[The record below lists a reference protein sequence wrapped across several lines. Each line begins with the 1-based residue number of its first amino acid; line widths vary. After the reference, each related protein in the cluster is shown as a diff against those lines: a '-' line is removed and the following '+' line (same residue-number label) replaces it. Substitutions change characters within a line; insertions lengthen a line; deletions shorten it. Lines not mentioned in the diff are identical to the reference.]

1 MTAPHE
7 NRRTNR
13 TITLSSTRAEA
24 DQTTPLPQAGDLVE
38 LDLGDGIALFSGGRD
53 LGEQLVHDTAAGRDG
68 RTDLA
73 AARRSG
79 GAVTLRTALP
89 AQRGG
94 VGLVVRALKVL
105 DVDLGDWLAPVKNA
119 AKDLIAAEIARRI
132 DTRPVA
138 GRSEPGLWQCDGKGP
153 YARPGFDRTVDHPA
167 LLLLHGFFSNTA
179 GSFDGLWK
187 TDGGS
192 TLDLLSKHYR
202 GAIYGFDHAT
212 LGESP
217 VRNALRLVQAL
228 GEGQE
233 LHLLGYSRGC
243 LVGELL
249 SRAQSDGGF
258 RDSELR
264 RYETTHPEDATAL
277 RELYRTTRDKRIRV
291 SRFVRV
297 AGPLR
302 GTWLASNRL
311 DRWLSILYNLARIPL
326 PDGPQQIADQ
336 VFDLIAAVVK
346 ERLERE
352 HFPGIEAMRP
362 DGALSALLNDAP
374 PPLQQRLTVI
384 AGDCVG
390 QGILGRL
397 KNLITDGFF
406 GEPHDIVVPTA
417 SMFGGA
423 PRKDGLRYF
432 FHKTEQVDHFHYFR
446 LPESLRRIQIGLIA
460 EDTEYQRLQRLDHPD
475 ARPALTA
482 NRTSKPK
489 PDAPLDIVL
498 PGIMGSGLAYNQ
510 NDRLWVDFSDL
521 SVGNFSRL
529 LLTPAEQT
537 QPYPKPGSAA
547 VYPYQALDFWPV
559 NFYGHLLSALARRGD
574 LVEAWGFDWRKPLS
588 VAADALASQLAE
600 LWPEGSPR
608 PLRFIAHSM
617 GGLVVRLLFA
627 RHPALLARFKRS
639 TRNRVLMLGTPNA
652 GSLAV
657 ARTLLG
663 TNDLIDKLD
672 CIAPQN
678 KTELLSV
685 GGTFPGFFEL
695 LPQSG
700 LDWGKPATWSWL
712 FDRHRI
718 PAAQR
723 PSLDGNALAL
733 GVTGR
738 DELRAA
744 LAALPKAQCIYVA
757 GYVPESDADA
767 TIVDLDAD
775 GQYVRGPGDGTV
787 SYASGLIDGIDTY
800 YVDAAHGDL
809 PGHKKAFDAYFELL
823 DAGCTTRLARRW
835 QDLGGTRGGVP
846 LSLLPTEQ
854 LPYRP
859 SRADIVRAFLG
870 VRSRGEDEP
879 EPSEP
884 IELRVVHGGLRFA
897 RHPIV
902 VGHYQG
908 DTMRASEA
916 ELDQLYGGQLRTA
929 LDLGVY
935 PGPLETFQVFKRQ
948 QITDDRRSPYAVIIG
963 LGPPG
968 ELSVGEL
975 RRTVRRGLLGWFGTT
990 LSDLTPEQRESKF
1003 SIVLLGSS
1011 VSGMTVT
1018 ECLRAILLGA
1028 LDAQKVLAAQPAPE
1042 NPALARPR
1050 IRELEII
1057 EIYEDKALELASEL
1071 PPLIDGSEFQH
1082 RFLAP
1087 ASLEKRNDSL
1097 RRLRDG
1103 SRSISSVRRLDIR
1116 ALSGGRLRFAL
1127 PGIQAAVPLYK
1138 RTIDIEEVRTYARA
1152 IDCRQST
1159 DATLGRVLFQQ
1170 LLPLELKRFALEQYD
1185 LLLTLNESAASLPW
1199 ELADAGSDLPLSVRA
1214 GMMRQLRR
1222 RSYTARERVA
1232 QNTALVVG
1240 RWDVPGLPYLEG
1252 ARHEAEAVNQ
1262 ALTEAGFEVNYLPN
1276 YDALRIRDELGKKPY
1291 RIIHFAGHG
1300 VVDYRSPLADK
1311 DAPVRTGMVIGSLP
1325 VDERAASGKDTT
1337 DGGKHHLLLLTP
1349 EDVRECVDVVPELV
1363 FINCC
1368 HLGREVG
1375 IALDAPR
1382 LASNLANVFM
1392 DIGCRAVVA
1401 AGWAVDDEAAQC
1413 FSREFYAAL
1422 VDRGMIYIDAVRA
1435 ARALTH
1441 RLHGERTTTW
1451 GAYQC
1456 YGDVRYAARRGE
1468 AHDSPP
1474 QFFSASELACSLDAL
1489 AVSAMGANPQ
1499 RTRQIAARIA
1509 RDLHSHAPL
1518 LDDEGCCLSA
1528 VKALEDVGD
1537 YEPALALIKARIA
1550 ARKSLPPIL
1559 WRSHARLA
1567 LRAAPGRLCDGD
1579 ETLRQRAIDD
1589 CAAGMQRLRA
1599 FAELECGATTW
1610 FAVGTNSRRLFQL
1623 RCAEDERSAL
1633 AALTDMIAAMFR
1645 GLSCLV
1651 CVRNH
1656 DVDLEQSSTEATQKV
1671 LSALIVGDSLG
1682 QLDLDA
1688 ELLDLYGTVDR
1699 SYATAVRICRQRLET
1714 REAARE
1720 FWDDVDSADLR
1731 LLLLVSPRETALEND
1746 AAYVA
1751 EAHRIAAEYRGAMDV
1766 AATAAERET
1775 IATYN
1780 RFWYEFAGFCLRRPP
1795 AQRHEH
1801 WRRVRHAMETAE
1813 LPGVQP
1819 AAPDAAAAAA
1829 EPAVVA
1835 TVEPAAA
1842 AAAAAAP
1849 VAAAVPR
1856 RDEPVVA
1863 TPPERGKPTDPARRR
1878 NAAKK
1883 LRPRGDSTER

>member
-13 TITLSSTRAEA
+13 TIPLASTRAQA
-24 DQTTPLPQAGDLVE
+24 GPAAAPPQADDLVE
-38 LDLGDGIALFSGGRD
+38 LDLGEGIALFTGGRD
-53 LGEQLVHDTAAGRDG
+53 LDEQLVHDAAAGRDG
-68 RTDLA
+68 SIDLA
-73 AARRSG
+73 AARS
-79 GAVTLRTALP
+79 VTLRSAQP
-89 AQRGG
+89 AQRGA
-94 VGLVVRALKVL
+94 VDFLVRALKVI

-119 AKDLIAAEIARRI
+119 AKDLIGAEIARRI
-132 DTRPVA
+132 DTRDVA
-138 GRSEPGLWQCDGKGP
+138 GRSEPGLWQCDEKGP
-153 YARPGFDRTVDHPA
+153 YARPGFDRTVGHPA

-187 TDGGS
+187 ADGGS
-192 TLDLLSKHYR
+192 TLDLLSKHYQ

-217 VRNALRLVQAL
+217 ARNALRLVQAL

-258 RDSELR
+258 SDGELR
-264 RYETTHPEDATAL
+264 RYETTHPEDAAVL

-311 DRWLSILYNLARIPL
+311 DRWLSILYNLARLAL
-326 PDGPQQIADQ
+326 PAGPQQIADQ

-346 ERLERE
+346 ERLERR

-374 PPLQQRLTVI
+374 PLLQQRLTVI

-390 QGILGRL
+390 HGIAGRL

-423 PRKDGLRYF
+423 PRQDGLRYF

-446 LPESLRRIQIGLIA
+446 VPESLRRIQIGLIA
-460 EDTEYQRLQRLDHPD
+460 EDTEYQRLQRLDRPG
-475 ARPALTA
+475 ARPVLTP
-482 NRTSKPK
+482 NRTSRPK

-498 PGIMGSGLAYNQ
+498 PGIMGSGLAYSQ
-510 NDRLWVDFSDL
+510 NDRLWVDFGEFAL
-521 SVGNFSRL
+521 GKFSRL
-529 LLTPAEQT
+529 ELSPAEQT
-537 QPYPKPGSAA
+537 QPYPEPGSAA
-547 VYPYQALDFWPV
+547 IYPYRALDFWPV
-559 NFYGHLLSALARRGD
+559 NFYGHLLDALERRGD

-588 VAADALASQLAE
+588 LAADTLAE
-600 LWPEGSPR
+600 QLTKLWPEDSPR

-627 RHPALLARFKRS
+627 RHPGLLARFRRS
-639 TRNRVLMLGTPNA
+639 ARNRVLMLGTPNA

-700 LDWGKPATWSWL
+700 PDWGKPATWNWL
-712 FDRHRI
+712 FEQHRV
-718 PAAQR
+718 PVAQR
-723 PSLDGNALAL
+723 PRLDGHALAL
-733 GVTGR
+733 GVKGR
-738 DELRAA
+738 DDLRAA

-757 GYVPESDADA
+757 GYVPESAADA

-787 SYASGLIDGIDTY
+787 SYASGLIDGVDTY

-809 PGHKKAFDAYFELL
+809 PGHKKAFEAYFELL
-823 DAGCTTRLARRW
+823 DAGRTTRLKRRW
-835 QDLGGTRGGVP
+835 QDLGDTRGSVP

-879 EPSEP
+879 EPSQP
-884 IELRVVHGGLRFA
+884 IVLRVVHGGLRFA
-897 RHPIV
+897 RYPIV

-916 ELDQLYGGQLRTA
+916 ELDQLYDGQLRTA

-948 QITDDRRSPYAVIIG
+948 QITVDRRSPYAVIIG

-990 LSDLTPEQRESKF
+990 LSDLTPEQRESAF
-1003 SIVLLGSS
+1003 SVVLLGSS

-1042 NPALARPR
+1042 NPALVRPR

-1071 PPLIDGSEFQH
+1071 PVLIDGSEFQH

-1087 ASLEKRNDSL
+1087 TPPMESRNDSL

-1138 RTIDIEEVRTYARA
+1138 RTIDIDEVRTYARK
-1152 IDCRQST
+1152 IDRQQST

-1199 ELADAGSDLPLSVRA
+1199 ELADAGGDLPLSVRA

-1222 RSYTARERVA
+1222 RGYTARERVA

-1240 RWDVPGLPYLEG
+1240 RWDVPGLPYLDG
-1252 ARHEAEAVNQ
+1252 ARHEAEAVSE

-1276 YDALRIRDELGKKPY
+1276 FDALKIRDELGKRPY

-1325 VDERAASGKDTT
+1325 VKEPSGSAEDPA
-1337 DGGKHHLLLLTP
+1337 DGGERHLLLLTP

-1401 AGWAVDDEAAQC
+1401 AGWAVDDDAAQC

-1435 ARALTH
+1435 ARALTY

-1468 AHDSPP
+1468 APDGPAR
-1474 QFFSASELACSLDAL
+1474 FISANELACSLDAL
-1489 AVSAMGANPQ
+1489 AVSAMGASPQ

-1509 RDLHSHAPL
+1509 RDLRNHADL
-1518 LDDEGCCLSA
+1518 LGDEGCCLAA
-1528 VKALEDVGD
+1528 VKALEHVGD
-1537 YEPALALIKARIA
+1537 YEPALALIEQRIA
-1550 ARKSLPPIL
+1550 AQKSLPPIL
-1559 WRSHARLA
+1559 WRTHARLA
-1567 LRAAPGRLCDGD
+1567 LRAAPDRLRDGN
-1579 ETLRQRAIDD
+1579 ETLRKQAIDR
-1589 CAAGMQRLRA
+1589 CEESMRRLRA
-1599 FAELECGATTW
+1599 FADVERGATTW
-1610 FAVGTNSRRLFQL
+1610 FALGTNYRRLFQL
-1623 RCAEDERSAL
+1623 RCGGDVASAL
-1633 AALTDMIAAMFR
+1633 AALNGMIEGVFR
-1645 GLSCLV
+1645 GLSCVACL
-1651 CVRNH
+1651 RGDN
-1656 DVDLEQSSTEATQKV
+1656 VDLETLSTEHLQKA
-1671 LSALIVGDSLG
+1671 LGALIVGDGLG
-1682 QLDLDA
+1682 KVDLQADLLRLYDA
-1688 ELLDLYGTVDR
+1688 LNR
-1699 SYATAVRICRQRLET
+1699 SYAAAVGICRERLKT
-1714 REAARE
+1714 REAAHE
-1720 FWDDVDSADLR
+1720 FWDDVDSADQR
-1731 LLLLVSPRETALEND
+1731 LLLLVSPRETTLED
-1746 AAYVA
+1746 PAAYLA
-1751 EAHRIAAEYRGAMDV
+1751 EARRIAVEYRSAMAV
-1766 AATAAERET
+1766 TATAAERET
-1775 IATYN
+1775 IGTYN
-1780 RFWYEFAGFCLRRPP
+1780 RFWYEFAGFCLTRAPTE
-1795 AQRHEH
+1795 RHAH
-1801 WRRVRHAMETAE
+1801 WRQLRQAMEEAA
-1813 LPGVQP
+1813 LPGMP
-1819 AAPDAAAAAA
+1819 PPPPDTDAAATGAAA
-1829 EPAVVA
+1829 A
-1835 TVEPAAA
+1835 TPAAA
-1842 AAAAAAP
+1842 APRTAAASRRGQAATG
-1849 VAAAVPR
+1849 
-1856 RDEPVVA
+1856 
-1863 TPPERGKPTDPARRR
+1863 TPPARGKSAAPARRR
-1878 NAAKK
+1878 PAAKK
-1883 LRPRGDSTER
+1883 SGPRGDSTER